1 MMAGDGDTT
10 AGDSDTTEDCAGDGD
25 ATGDWATAG

>member
-10 AGDSDTTEDCAGDGD
+10 AGDLDTTEDWAGDGD
-25 ATGDWATAG
+25 ATGDWMEH